1 MKQIIF
7 HRISLF
13 LTVFFAVVWTAT
25 LAFEGYRIKIHIEGQ
40 ADTECYL
47 AYHFGNRQYLK
58 DTAYVNLSGEAVF
71 QGPERLTPGIYLV
84 VLEDDINFELI
95 IDENQFFELS
105 VDPAD
110 PVASLQFVDSPE
122 NIEFYAYIRFLRG
135 KGAERQALEREL
147 NTGDLP
153 PARQTAIR
161 QRLQALDAE
170 VTARQDEIIE
180 KNPDALLSRII
191 LGQRDPEM
199 PDPPLLPD
207 GSPDRARMYQIYKKH
222 FFDNFDF
229 SDDRILQTPVY
240 HSRLRI
246 FFNNVLMQ
254 IPDSI
259 IKEADRV
266 IEKSRANEEMFRYTV
281 WFITNNAESSPVMG
295 MDAVFVHMVENYYV
309 TGEVDWLDE
318 ERRQRIIQRA
328 MEMKPLLLGKV
339 APDISIYDPDGN
351 ALVLHE
357 VEAAYLILYF
367 WDSECVFCRKARPV
381 IEAAYEN
388 LRDRGVR
395 VFSVNTEADADKW
408 RNVIAGHKHNWYHG
422 NDPENESGFRDKY
435 NIFAIPKIF
444 VLDAEKRIIA
454 KDIGAEHLEQFLLQ
468 HMATH

>member
-1 MKQIIF
+1 MKQTLILT
-7 HRISLF
+7 SGLF
-13 LTVFFAVVWTAT
+13 LFVFFAAAWAGVA
-25 LAFEGYRIKIHIEGQ
+25 AAEGHRIKIRIEGQ

-47 AYHFGNRQYLK
+47 AYHFGNRQYMK

-71 QGPERLTPGIYLV
+71 QGPDRLTPGIYLV
-84 VLEDDINFELI
+84 VLEEDINFELL
-95 IDENQFFELS
+95 IDENQVFELS

-110 PVASLQFVDSPE
+110 PIASLQFTDAPE
-122 NIEFYAYIRFLRG
+122 NTEFYTYIRFLRER
-135 KGAERQALEREL
+135 GAERQALEREL
-147 NTGDLP
+147 NAGNLL

-161 QRLQALDAE
+161 ERLQAMDAE
-170 VTARQDEIIE
+170 VVGKQDDIIDR
-180 KNPDALLSRII
+180 NPDALLSKII

-222 FFDNFDF
+222 FFDNIDF

-259 IKEADRV
+259 IKEAVRV
-266 IEKSRANEEMFRYTV
+266 VEKSRANEEMFRYTV

-295 MDAVFVHMVENYYV
+295 MDAVFVYMVENYYV

-318 ERRQRIIQRA
+318 ERMQRIIQRA
-328 MEMKPLLLGKV
+328 MEKKPLLLGNV

-351 ALVLHE
+351 ALVLHD

-367 WDSECVFCRKARPV
+367 WDSECAFCRQATPLIKT
-381 IEAAYEN
+381 AYEN
-388 LRDRGVR
+388 LKDRGLK

-408 RNVIAGHKHNWYHG
+408 LRVIADYRYNWYHG
-422 NDPENESGFRDKY
+422 NDPDNDSGFRDKY
-435 NIFAIPKIF
+435 NIYAIPKIF
-444 VLDAEKRIIA
+444 ILDAEKRIIA
-454 KDIGAEHLEQFLLQ
+454 KDIGAEYLEQFLLQ
-468 HMATH
+468 HIATQ